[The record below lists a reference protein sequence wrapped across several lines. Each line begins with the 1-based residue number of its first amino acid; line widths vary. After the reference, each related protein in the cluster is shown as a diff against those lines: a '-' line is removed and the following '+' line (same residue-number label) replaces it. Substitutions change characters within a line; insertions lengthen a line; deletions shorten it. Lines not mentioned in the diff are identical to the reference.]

1 MNKNMYDLPFDFS
14 EYTCQ
19 PYPASVN
26 KLDAGNWAFMARKDE
41 EDVLVI
47 MGSRADE
54 YEGKRFKNAGFDCVE
69 APINAANAQVLRR
82 HFPFTAP
89 APVLRKDR
97 SFGLGDRLG
106 IAGEGH
112 LQAMDEY
119 DAYPVLA
126 QQSIRELDLT
136 HRSYADVLDA
146 ASWAVFRHGYKRG
159 FGADGDH
166 LKKPKE
172 VEYALGLGFTMITL
186 DCSEHIRGDVNEKS
200 EEQVA
205 KECNLTDGLRQR
217 YLGQS
222 FDIGEGN
229 VIAYS
234 EDSLRRCVLIY
245 SKAIE
250 FAAAIFKDY
259 VSDKTDQVDFEVSI
273 DETATPTLPVQH
285 YFVANELLNRGVKIT
300 TIAPR
305 FCGEFQKGVDYIGNV
320 NQFDDE
326 MKMHAAIARHFGYK
340 LSIHSGSDKF
350 SVFPSIGEYTKGRFH
365 VKTAGTSWLVAMK
378 VVAEADPALYREI
391 HMYSLAN
398 FENATKYYHV
408 TTDITKIPDL
418 DTLEDKD
425 LPGLFALNDARQLI
439 HITYGF
445 ILSDQDDK
453 GNFIFRDRLYTL
465 WNKNRDLY
473 AQRLKEHIGRHL
485 ELLYGGSSTR

>member
-136 HRSYADVLDA
+136 HRSYVDVLDA

-205 KECNLTDGLRQR
+205 TECNLTDGLRQR

-245 SKAIE
+245 SKAI
-250 FAAAIFKDY
+250 
-259 VSDKTDQVDFEVSI
+259 
-273 DETATPTLPVQH
+273 
-285 YFVANELLNRGVKIT
+285 
-300 TIAPR
+300 
-305 FCGEFQKGVDYIGNV
+305 
-320 NQFDDE
+320 
-326 MKMHAAIARHFGYK
+326 
-340 LSIHSGSDKF
+340 
-350 SVFPSIGEYTKGRFH
+350 
-365 VKTAGTSWLVAMK
+365 
-378 VVAEADPALYREI
+378 
-391 HMYSLAN
+391 
-398 FENATKYYHV
+398 
-408 TTDITKIPDL
+408 
-418 DTLEDKD
+418 
-425 LPGLFALNDARQLI
+425 
-439 HITYGF
+439 
-445 ILSDQDDK
+445 
-453 GNFIFRDRLYTL
+453 
-465 WNKNRDLY
+465 
-473 AQRLKEHIGRHL
+473 
-485 ELLYGGSSTR
+485 